1 MTNASGCNY
10 LKTMKFTLNK
20 SKLTYFIN
28 ITELNTKKL
37 NLLYCETKKEY
48 EIISNKIKLYCAC
61 KETKNETALN
71 M

>member
-1 MTNASGCNY
+1 MTNASDHNY

-37 NLLYCETKKEY
+37 NLLYCETKK
-48 EIISNKIKLYCAC
+48 
-61 KETKNETALN
+61 N
-71 M
+71 MK